1 MVMNTTMKLMI
12 KRTDRNHAEIINAL
26 RKIPNLSVFSTHEV
40 GKGFPDIVIGYK
52 GINYLIEIKDGNKP
66 PSARKLTDAEVK
78 FHNDWRGQ
86 IKIVNNLDEV
96 LNLLL

>member
-1 MVMNTTMKLMI
+1 MI
-12 KRTDRNHAEIINAL
+12 KRTDRNHADIINAL

-66 PSARKLTDAEVK
+66 PSARKLTDAELQ
-78 FHNDWRGQ
+78 FHSNWKGQ

>member
-1 MVMNTTMKLMI
+1 MI

-40 GKGFPDIVIGYK
+40 GKGFPDIVVGYK
-52 GINYLIEIKDGNKP
+52 GVNYLIEIKDGNKP
-66 PSARKLTDAEVK
+66 PSARKLTPDEVK
-78 FHNDWRGQ
+78 FHSNWRGQ

>member
-1 MVMNTTMKLMI
+1 MI
-12 KRTDRNHAEIINAL
+12 KRTDSNHAEIIKAL

-66 PSARKLTDAEVK
+66 PSARKLTDAELK

>member
-1 MVMNTTMKLMI
+1 MI
-12 KRTDRNHAEIINAL
+12 KRTDRNHAEIIKAL

-52 GINYLIEIKDGNKP
+52 GVNYLIEIKDGNKP
-66 PSARKLTDAEVK
+66 LSARKLTDSEVK
-78 FHNDWRGQ
+78 FHQDWRGQ

>member
-1 MVMNTTMKLMI
+1 MI
-12 KRTDRNHAEIINAL
+12 KRTDSNHAEIIKAL

-66 PSARKLTDAEVK
+66 PSARKLTDSEVK
-78 FHNDWRGQ
+78 FHQDWRGQ

>member
-1 MVMNTTMKLMI
+1 MI
-12 KRTDRNHAEIINAL
+12 KRTDSNHAEIIKAL

-66 PSARKLTDAEVK
+66 PSARKLTDAEIE
-78 FHNDWRGQ
+78 FHLNWNGQ
-86 IKIVNNLDEV
+86 IDTIKNLDE
-96 LNLLL
+96 LLQIIL

>member
-1 MVMNTTMKLMI
+1 MI

-52 GINYLIEIKDGNKP
+52 GVNYLIEIKDGNKP
-66 PSARKLTDAEVK
+66 PSARKLTDAELQ
-78 FHNDWRGQ
+78 FHSNWKGQ
-86 IKIVNNLDEV
+86 IKIVNNFDEV

>member
-1 MVMNTTMKLMI
+1 MTF
-12 KRTDRNHAEIINAL
+12 KRTDSNHAEIIKAL

-40 GKGFPDIVIGYK
+40 GKGFPDIVIGYN
-52 GINYLIEIKDGNKP
+52 GINYLMEIKDGNKP

>member
-1 MVMNTTMKLMI
+1 MI

-52 GINYLIEIKDGNKP
+52 GVNYLIEIKDGNKP
-66 PSARKLTDAEVK
+66 PSARKLTDAELQ
-78 FHNDWRGQ
+78 FHSNWKGQ
-86 IKIVNNLDEV
+86 IKIVNNFDEL
-96 LNLLL
+96 LNILI

>member
-1 MVMNTTMKLMI
+1 MLKPMI
-12 KRTDRNHAEIINAL
+12 KRTDRNHSEIINAI
-26 RKIPNLSVFSTHEV
+26 RKIPNISVFSTHEV
-40 GKGFPDIVIGYK
+40 GKGFPDIVVGYK

-66 PSARKLTDAEVK
+66 PSARKLTDAELQ
-78 FHNDWRGQ
+78 FHSNWRGQ

>member
-1 MVMNTTMKLMI
+1 MI
-12 KRTDRNHAEIINAL
+12 KRTDSNHTEIIKAL

-66 PSARKLTDAEVK
+66 PSARKLTPDEVK
-78 FHNDWRGQ
+78 FHQDWHGQ
-86 IKIVNNLDEV
+86 ISIIKNLDE
-96 LNLLL
+96 LLEIIL

>member
-1 MVMNTTMKLMI
+1 MI
-12 KRTDRNHAEIINAL
+12 KRTDSNHAEIIKAL

-52 GINYLIEIKDGNKP
+52 GINYLIEIKDGKKP
-66 PSARKLTDAEVK
+66 PSARKLTDSEVK
-78 FHNDWRGQ
+78 FHQDWRGQ

>member
-1 MVMNTTMKLMI
+1 MI

-26 RKIPNLSVFSTHEV
+26 RKIPNISVFSTHEV
-40 GKGFPDIVIGYK
+40 GKGFPDIVVGYK
-52 GINYLIEIKDGNKP
+52 GVNYLIEIKDGNKP
-66 PSARKLTDAEVK
+66 PSARKLTDAELQ
-78 FHNDWRGQ
+78 FHSNWRGQ

>member
-1 MVMNTTMKLMI
+1 MI
-12 KRTDRNHAEIINAL
+12 KRTDRNHSEIINAL

-66 PSARKLTDAEVK
+66 PSARKLTDSEVK
-78 FHNDWRGQ
+78 FHQDWRGQ

>member
-1 MVMNTTMKLMI
+1 MI
-12 KRTDRNHAEIINAL
+12 KRTDKNHSEIIKAL

-66 PSARKLTDAEVK
+66 PSARKLTDSEVK
-78 FHNDWRGQ
+78 FHQDWRGQ
-86 IKIVNNLDEV
+86 TSVIKNLDE
-96 LNLLL
+96 LLQIIL

>member
-1 MVMNTTMKLMI
+1 MI
-12 KRTDRNHAEIINAL
+12 KRTDSNHAEIIKAL

-66 PSARKLTDAEVK
+66 PSARKLTDCEVK
-78 FHNDWRGQ
+78 FHQDWNGQ
-86 IKIVNNLDEV
+86 ISIIKNLDE
-96 LNLLL
+96 LLQIIL

>member
-1 MVMNTTMKLMI
+1 MI
-12 KRTDRNHAEIINAL
+12 KRTDSNHAEIIKAL

-66 PSARKLTDAEVK
+66 PSARKLTPDEVK
-78 FHNDWRGQ
+78 FHQDWNGQ
-86 IKIVNNLDEV
+86 ISIIKNLDE
-96 LNLLL
+96 LLQIIL

>member
-1 MVMNTTMKLMI
+1 MI
-12 KRTDRNHAEIINAL
+12 KRTDSNHAEIIKAL

>member
-1 MVMNTTMKLMI
+1 MTF
-12 KRTDRNHAEIINAL
+12 KRTDSNHAEIIKAL

-52 GINYLIEIKDGNKP
+52 GINYLIEIKDGKKP
-66 PSARKLTDAEVK
+66 PSARKLTDSEVK
-78 FHNDWRGQ
+78 FHQDWRGQ

>member
-1 MVMNTTMKLMI
+1 MI
-12 KRTDRNHAEIINAL
+12 KRTDRNHSEIINAL

-40 GKGFPDIVIGYK
+40 GKGFPDIVVGYK
-52 GINYLIEIKDGNKP
+52 GVNYLIEIKDGNKP
-66 PSARKLTDAEVK
+66 PSARKLTDAELQ
-78 FHNDWRGQ
+78 FHSNWRGQ

>member
-1 MVMNTTMKLMI
+1 MI
-12 KRTDRNHAEIINAL
+12 KRTDSNHAEIIKAL

-52 GINYLIEIKDGNKP
+52 GVNYLIEIKNGNKP
-66 PSARKLTDAEVK
+66 PSARKLTDAELK
-78 FHNDWRGQ
+78 FHNDWKGQ

>member
-1 MVMNTTMKLMI
+1 MKPMI
-12 KRTDRNHAEIINAL
+12 KRTDRNHSEIINAI
-26 RKIPNLSVFSTHEV
+26 RKIPNISVFSTHEV

-66 PSARKLTDAEVK
+66 PSARKLTDAELQ
-78 FHNDWRGQ
+78 FHSNWKGQ